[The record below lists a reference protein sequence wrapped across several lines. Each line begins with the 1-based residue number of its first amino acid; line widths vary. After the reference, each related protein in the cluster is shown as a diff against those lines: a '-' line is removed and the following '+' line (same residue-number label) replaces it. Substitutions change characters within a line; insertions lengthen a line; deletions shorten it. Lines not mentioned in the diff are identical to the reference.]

1 MRLLQK
7 GRFVNLWH
15 VNEDTFDPQKLH
27 AQETVYTIGNGYFGT
42 RGTFEEGYPGDN
54 PATLLFG
61 VFDRIEVGRAELA
74 NVPDWLPIM
83 LFVNGERFRLDRGK
97 ILGYERTL
105 DMYNGVLSRHVHWES
120 PGGARLSISIER
132 FASLA
137 DEHVGAIRYSV
148 TAEEP
153 ASMNGAS
160 GDGYEI
166 ILRSTLNTAV
176 GNYHLMHWETVDQS
190 NEHELVWLHT
200 ETVASKVQLAQTMS
214 FTSQAEGFTKEIVDS
229 DFAPSI
235 HLRGKLALGE
245 TMMAEKIVVMCTSRD
260 TEHPRRTALAHHHEV
275 LIDSFGDITM
285 TRKGE
290 TSAVATS
297 TANTSSTP
305 EIHAQAYDA
314 LLDAHKAAWHD
325 YWQTSDIV
333 IEGDDKAQQAIRYN
347 VYQLRIS
354 ASKHDDRYSI
364 AAKGLTGFGYRGH
377 VFHDTEIFML
387 PYFTYVHPDIAR
399 NLLLYR
405 YHLLP
410 GARAKAASNGYAG
423 AQYPWESTVDGKEA
437 TPDAIIHPES
447 GELIPVL
454 NGSLE
459 LHISA
464 SIAHA
469 TYEYW
474 SITGDDE
481 FMRDYGAEIVLS
493 TAAFWVSRATK
504 NDERND
510 YEINDVIGPDEWH
523 EHVNN
528 NAFTNYMARWNMQKA
543 LETLDWLHATAADK
557 ARQLAQLVG
566 LTDENRAHWQD
577 VVTHLRIPMDK
588 ETGLI
593 EQFDGFF
600 QLPHL
605 DQSKYAGRTTSYQG
619 ILGVKEVQ
627 GYQIVKQAD
636 VLMLLTVLNSDFDQ
650 ETRRVNWDYYYPITD
665 HDYGSSLTPAFH
677 VMLACE
683 LGLTDVAYKLYM
695 IGSLVDLENPRGNSA
710 EGIHDACCGAVWQA
724 TVLGFAGLQFTEEG
738 YTTHPTW
745 PDGWTRLAFTVKHK
759 GETLHIDLRRE

>member
-1 MRLLQK
+1 M
-7 GRFVNLWH
+7 NLWQ
-15 VNEDTFDPQKLH
+15 VNEDTFDPQQLH

-42 RGTFEEGYPGDN
+42 RGTFEEGYPQDN
-54 PATLLFG
+54 QATLLFG

-74 NVPDWLPIM
+74 NVPDWLPIK

-97 ILGYERTL
+97 ILGYERNL
-105 DMYNGVLSRHVHWES
+105 DMYNGVLSRTVRWES
-120 PGGARLSISIER
+120 PDGARFTISVER

-137 DEHVGAIRYSV
+137 DDHVGAIRYCV
-148 TAEEP
+148 TAEEV
-153 ASMNGAS
+153 ATTKTERGE
-160 GDGYEI
+160 GYEI
-166 ILRSTLNTAV
+166 VLHATLNTAV
-176 GNYHLMHWETVDQS
+176 GNHHLMHWETVDQN

-200 ETVASKVQLAQTMS
+200 QTIASKVQLAQTMS
-214 FTSQAEGFTKEIVDS
+214 FTTQAEGFTKECVDS

-235 HLRGKLALGE
+235 HLRGKLAPGE
-245 TMMAEKIVVMCTSRD
+245 TMTAEKIVVMYTSRD
-260 TEHPRRTALAHHHEV
+260 TEHPMRTALEHHHEV
-275 LIDSFGDITM
+275 LIDGYGDVTTFGT
-285 TRKGE
+285 GE

-297 TANTSSTP
+297 TPIAP

-377 VFHDTEIFML
+377 IFHDTEIFML

-405 YHLLP
+405 YYLLP

-423 AQYPWESTVDGKEA
+423 AQYPWESTIDGKEA

-454 NGSLE
+454 NGTLE

-469 TYEYW
+469 TWDYW
-474 SITGDDE
+474 YITGDDA
-481 FMRDYGAEIVLS
+481 FMLDYGAEIVLS
-493 TAAFWVSRATK
+493 TAAFWVSRSTK

-510 YEINDVIGPDEWH
+510 YEINNVIGPDEWH

-528 NAFTNYMARWNMQKA
+528 NAFTNYMARWNIQKA
-543 LETLDWLHATAADK
+543 LEILDWMHATAPDK

-566 LTDENRAHWQD
+566 LTDESRAHWQD
-577 VVTHLRIPMDK
+577 VATHLRLPIDQ

-600 QLPHL
+600 KLPHL
-605 DQSKYAGRTTSYQG
+605 AQSKYAGRTISYQG
-619 ILGVKEVQ
+619 ILGMKEVQ
-627 GYQIVKQAD
+627 NYQIIKQAD
-636 VLMLLTVLNSDFDQ
+636 VLMLLTVLDRDFDLK
-650 ETRRVNWDYYYPITD
+650 TKRVNWDYYYPITD

-677 VMLACE
+677 VVLASE
-683 LGLTDVAYKLYM
+683 LGLTDAAYKLYM
-695 IGSLVDLENPRGNSA
+695 IGSLVDLENLRGNSL

-724 TVLGFAGLQFTEEG
+724 TVLGFAGLQFNEDG

-759 GETLHIDLRRE
+759 GETIHIDLRRE

>member
-1 MRLLQK
+1 CYRKDILL
-7 GRFVNLWH
+7 NLWQ
-15 VNEDTFDPQKLH
+15 VNEDTFDPGKLH
-27 AQETVYTIGNGYFGT
+27 AQETIYTIGNGYFGT
-42 RGTFEEGYPGDN
+42 RGTFEEGYLRDN
-54 PATLLFG
+54 TSTLLFG

-74 NVPDWLPIM
+74 NVPDWLPIK

-97 ILGYERTL
+97 ILGYERIL
-105 DMYNGVLSRHVHWES
+105 DMFNGVLTRTMRWES
-120 PGGARLSISIER
+120 PVGAQLSISIER

-137 DEHVGAIRYSV
+137 DEHVAAIRYSV

-153 ASMNGAS
+153 SSTNETS
-160 GDGYEI
+160 ESDEYEI
-166 ILRSTLNTAV
+166 ELRSTLNTAV
-176 GNYHLMHWETVDQS
+176 GNYHLMHWETIDQS
-190 NEHELVWLHT
+190 DEHGLLWLHS
-200 ETVASKVQLAQTMS
+200 ETIASKVQLAQTMS
-214 FTSQAEGFTKEIVDS
+214 FTAQSKGFTKEIVDS

-235 HLRGKLALGE
+235 HLSGKLAPGE
-245 TMMAEKIVVMCTSRD
+245 TMTAEKIVVMYTSRD
-260 TEHPRRTALAHHHEV
+260 TEHPLRTALAHHHAV
-275 LIDSFGDITM
+275 LKDGYDNETTSGTD
-285 TRKGE
+285 E
-290 TSAVATS
+290 TSAVSTS
-297 TANTSSTP
+297 TPTTP
-305 EIHAQAYDA
+305 EIHTQAYDA

-325 YWQTSDIV
+325 YWQTADII

-377 VFHDTEIFML
+377 IFHDTEIFML
-387 PYFTYVHPDIAR
+387 PYFTYVQPEIAR

-447 GELIPVL
+447 GELVQVL

-469 TYEYW
+469 VCDYW

-493 TAAFWVSRATK
+493 TAAFWVSRVTK

-510 YEINDVIGPDEWH
+510 YEINNVIGPDEWH

-528 NAFTNYMARWNMQKA
+528 NAFTNFMARWNIQKA
-543 LETLDWLHATAADK
+543 LEILDWLHTTAPDK
-557 ARQLAQLVG
+557 AHQLAQLVS
-566 LTDENRAHWQD
+566 LNDENRTHWQD
-577 VVTHLRIPMDK
+577 VVAQMRILMDK

-600 QLPHL
+600 KLTHL
-605 DQSKYAGRTTSYQG
+605 DQSKYAGRTMSYQG
-619 ILGVKEVQ
+619 ILGMEEIQ
-627 GYQIVKQAD
+627 HYQIVKQAD
-636 VLMLLTVLNSDFDQ
+636 VLMLLTVLNSDLDQ
-650 ETRRVNWDYYYPITD
+650 KTRRVNWDYYYPITD

-677 VMLACE
+677 VILACE
-683 LGLTDVAYKLYM
+683 LGLTAVAYKLYM
-695 IGSLVDLENPRGNSA
+695 IGSLVDLENLRGNSL

-724 TVLGFAGLQFTEEG
+724 TVLGFAGLQFTEDG

-745 PDGWTRLAFTVKHK
+745 PDNWTRLAFTCFHRGKRL
-759 GETLHIDLRRE
+759 TIDLQK